1 MKTLTTLEELQ
12 TEAGNFV
19 RTLVPKEDRATLVT
33 LTGELGA
40 GKTSFTQGLARELGV
55 EEVVTSPTF
64 VLMKMYDTKDS
75 VFEKLIHIDAYRLEG
90 EKSLNPLGLDS
101 YLENLKNLILVEWP
115 EKVEGQLPKSDVEIT
130 LEVLPDNTR
139 HITYG

>member
-19 RTLVPKEDRATLVT
+19 RTLVPKEDSATLVT

-40 GKTSFTQGLARELGV
+40 GKTSFTQGLAKELGV

-64 VLMKMYDTKDS
+64 VLMKTYDTKDS

-90 EKSLNPLGLDS
+90 EKSLSPLGLDS
-101 YLENLKNLILVEWP
+101 YLENLKNLIIVEWP
-115 EKVEGQLPKSDVEIT
+115 EKVEGQLPKSDVEII